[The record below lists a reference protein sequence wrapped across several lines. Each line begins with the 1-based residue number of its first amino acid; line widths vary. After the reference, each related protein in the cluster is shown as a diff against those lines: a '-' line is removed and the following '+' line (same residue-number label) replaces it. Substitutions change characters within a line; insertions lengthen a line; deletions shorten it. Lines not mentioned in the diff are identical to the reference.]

1 MEKGMKEKKIFALGF
16 FDGVHIGHQRLLEKC
31 AEMARS
37 MGCRTAAI
45 TFDRH
50 PQACFVAEP
59 PALIS
64 TVNQRKM
71 LLEQYHMEEIVVYP
85 VTKEVMSTSWRDF
98 LTELV
103 DNGAAGFVCG
113 YDFRFGRKGEG
124 NAEKLQAFCE
134 EKGLLWAVLPE
145 QTEGGEKISSTRI
158 RQLLEAG
165 RLSEANH
172 LLGHPYMLSGTVV
185 QGRQLGRTIG
195 VPTANIRLP
204 REMVVPKRGVYAG
217 TCHLDGKE
225 FVAVTNI
232 GSRPTVEGHEVR
244 AESWILDFAGDLYG
258 KELTLQLHQFLRPEQ
273 KFNSLEELKAQ
284 IQQDALQARR
294 TSQ

>member
-1 MEKGMKEKKIFALGF
+1 MKEKKIFALGF

-59 PALIS
+59 LALIS
-64 TVNQRKM
+64 TVSQRKM
-71 LLEQYHMEEIVVYP
+71 LLEQYRMEEIVVYP
-85 VTKEVMSTSWRDF
+85 VTKEVMSTTWRDF

-113 YDFRFGRKGEG
+113 YDFRFGSKGEG

-195 VPTANIRLP
+195 VPTANIP
-204 REMVVPKRGVYAG
+204 IPDGIIVPKCGVYA
-217 TCHLDGKE
+217 CFAEVDGKKYP
-225 FVAVTNI
+225 AVTNI
-232 GSRPTVEGHEVR
+232 GNRPTVGGHQVR
-244 AESWILDFAGDLYG
+244 AESWLLDFSGDLYG
-258 KELTLQLHQFLRPEQ
+258 KTMSLEFYAFLRPEQ
-273 KFNSLEELKAQ
+273 KFASLEELKAQ
-284 IQQDALQARR
+284 IHTDAAKTREIL
-294 TSQ
+294 